1 MKKNTTSATATT
13 FTMDPALTT
22 LDADDRADLSRPYTW
37 PTVEAAR
44 VAVQQFQHQAEHGMY
59 RVTEHAAPGLEVFA
73 IYRTGRAFVGSE
85 PEWVL
90 MSVIEISDDTAATF
104 HRAVRREFPVTVSYV
119 KADGEETVRT
129 IEPTSVQ
136 VTKTGA
142 LLVKALDRK
151 SAEARSFRLDRVQA
165 YTLHRSR
172 RTVRTEAPAPTKAE
186 LWEAWTAHQREFV
199 PARPVSP
206 ATGYDES
213 QTPAWDAIL
222 AGSAEVVE
230 VQSWTGVTKYISR
243 AAYDKLLAA
252 RDPREP
258 KAADEARP
266 YLVGTVETSYTTDE
280 VDVYDT
286 TPGTAVA
293 LEAPEEIQDRLAE
306 AYASGERYAFVTV

>member
-13 FTMDPALTT
+13 FTMDPALVT
-22 LDADDRADLSRPYTW
+22 LDADDRADLSRPYSW
-37 PTVEAAR
+37 PTAEAAR
-44 VAVQQFQHQAEHGMY
+44 VAVQQFQRQAEHGMY

-186 LWEAWTAHQREFV
+186 LWEQWNAHQREF
-199 PARPVSP
+199 
-206 ATGYDES
+206 
-213 QTPAWDAIL
+213 TP
-222 AGSAEVVE
+222 SEVVE
-230 VQSWTGVTKYISR
+230 VQSWTGATRYISR

-258 KAADEARP
+258 KAANEAQP